1 VILRLALHSLTRGR
15 ARTALTVAGVAVAA
29 AMLLDMVMLGSGMRE
44 SFRGFVEQQGFQ
56 LRLTPRGTMPF
67 DTEATVGGGR
77 ALVESL
83 RADPDVITV
92 APVLGGRLF
101 ALGSAAGAERGER
114 GPAGTSRSASDP
126 VVASFALGIDPA
138 VQTDYVLEEGR
149 ELAAP
154 DEVVANT
161 QFLDAAGLRVGETF
175 TAATGYDAQMRRASG
190 TRRLRIVGRARF
202 VMLSATERATA
213 LPLATLQA
221 MGGDERRDRL
231 SVLLVRTRL
240 GADVETV
247 RARIEA
253 AEPRLSA
260 LSTEAALKQMDE
272 RLGYFRQLAFIL
284 ASVSLL
290 VGFLL
295 VTTLVTVSVNERIG
309 EIAVMRAIG
318 VARGRI
324 VAQVV
329 AEGLALSLVGAVLGL
344 GLGLVTAR
352 WLNAILASFPGLPA
366 AFDFFLFEPSSAVRS
381 LAMLVVCGVLAGIWP
396 AWRAATLPIARTLRE
411 EAVA

>member
-1 VILRLALHSLTRGR
+1 MILRLALHSLTRRR

-67 DTEATVGGGR
+67 DTEATVGGAD
-77 ALVESL
+77 ALFAAL
-83 RADPDVITV
+83 RADRDVTV
-92 APVLGGRLF
+92 AAPVLGSRLF
-101 ALGSAAGAERGER
+101 TLGASATAT
-114 GPAGTSRSASDP
+114 PATPA
-126 VVASFALGIDPA
+126 VASFALGIDPA
-138 VQTDYVLEEGR
+138 LQTDYRIEEGR
-149 ELAAP
+149 EILGPDEMVVNEPYLAATGHALG
-154 DEVVANT
+154 DRVRVA
-161 QFLDAAGLRVGETF
+161 A
-175 TAATGYDAQMRRASG
+175 GYDAQMRRSTG
-190 TRRLRIVGRARF
+190 ERTLRIVGRGRF
-202 VMLSATERATA
+202 VMLSATEVASA
-213 LPLATLQA
+213 LPLATLQEMSGA
-221 MGGDERRDRL
+221 GDRL
-231 SVLLVRTRL
+231 SVVLVRTRP
-240 GADVETV
+240 GADVESV

-253 AEPRLSA
+253 QHPRLSA
-260 LSTEAALKQMDE
+260 LSTEVALRFMDE

-284 ASVSLL
+284 ASVSLM

-318 VARGRI
+318 VAKSHI

-329 AEGLALSLVGAVLGL
+329 AEGLALSLAGALLGL
-344 GLGLVTAR
+344 GLGLITAR
-352 WLNAILASFPGLPA
+352 WLNGILATFPGLPE
-366 AFDFFLFEPSSAVRS
+366 AFDFFLFEPASAVRS
-381 LAMLVVCGVLAGIWP
+381 LALLVACGVLAGIWP

>member
-1 VILRLALHSLTRGR
+1 MMLRLALHSLTRR
-15 ARTALTVAGVAVAA
+15 RSRTALTVAGVAVAA

-67 DTEATVGGGR
+67 DTGATVGGGE
-77 ALVESL
+77 ALLAAV
-83 RADPDVITV
+83 RADPDVVTA

-101 ALGSAAGAERGER
+101 VLDDRADRAVAA
-114 GPAGTSRSASDP
+114 
-126 VVASFALGIDPA
+126 FAIGIDPA
-138 VQTDYVLEEGR
+138 LQTDYVLEEGR
-149 ELAAP
+149 DPAAP
-154 DEVVANT
+154 NELVANA
-161 QFLDAAGLRVGETF
+161 QFLRAAGLDVGDTLR
-175 TAATGYDAQMRRASG
+175 AAAGYDAQMRRATG
-190 TRRLRIVGRARF
+190 ARTFTITGRARF
-202 VMLSATERATA
+202 VMLSSTERAA
-213 LPLATLQA
+213 AMPLATLQA
-221 MGGDERRDRL
+221 MGGDDRRDRL
-231 SVLLVRTRL
+231 SVVLVRTRP
-240 GADVETV
+240 GADVEAV
-247 RARIEA
+247 RARIET

-260 LSTEAALKQMDE
+260 LSTAAAMRQMDE

-295 VTTLVTVSVNERIG
+295 VTTLVTVSVNERVG

-318 VARGRI
+318 VARARI
-324 VAQVV
+324 VSQVV
-329 AEGLALSLVGAVLGL
+329 AEGLALSVTGAVLGL

-352 WLNAILASFPGLPA
+352 WLNGILSSFPGLPE
-366 AFDFFLFEPSSAVRS
+366 AFDFFLFEPSQAVRS

>member
-1 VILRLALHSLTRGR
+1 MILRLALNSLTRRR

-56 LRLTPRGTMPF
+56 LRVTPRGTMPF
-67 DTEATVGGGR
+67 DTEATVGGGT
-77 ALVESL
+77 ALLASL
-83 RADPDVITV
+83 RADPDIIVA
-92 APVLGGRLF
+92 APVLGGRIF
-101 ALGSAAGAERGER
+101 ALGD
-114 GPAGTSRSASDP
+114 T
-126 VVASFALGIDPA
+126 VIASFALGIDPA
-138 VQTDYVLEEGR
+138 VQTDYVIDEGR
-149 ELAAP
+149 EIAAP
-154 DEVVANT
+154 DEMVANEN
-161 QFLDAAGLRVGETF
+161 FLRVSGLRIGDTVR
-175 TAATGYDAQMRRASG
+175 AASGYDAQMRRSTG
-190 TRRLRIVGRARF
+190 GRRLTIVGRARF
-202 VMLSATERATA
+202 VMLSAAEVATA
-213 LPLATLQA
+213 VQLGTLQA
-221 MGGDERRDRL
+221 MGGAERRDRL
-231 SVLLVRTRL
+231 SVVLVRTRP
-240 GADVETV
+240 GVDVELV
-247 RARIEA
+247 RERIET

-260 LSTEAALKQMDE
+260 LSTAAALRFMDE

-284 ASVSLL
+284 ASVSLM

-318 VARGRI
+318 VARRRI
-324 VAQVV
+324 VAQVM
-329 AEGLALSLVGAVLGL
+329 AEGLALALVGSVLGL

-352 WLNAILASFPGLPA
+352 WLNGILAAFPGLPA

-381 LAMLVVCGVLAGIWP
+381 LAMLVVCGVLAGVWP